1 MHGEGSIY
9 QRKDGRWVGKYYVT
23 DPLTGK
29 TKPKYVYS
37 STPKIPK
44 EKWKKDAKGELIPP
58 PHRKGFQEVQR
69 KLNKLKYEVESGN
82 LLKTENITV
91 KGWLTKYVEVYCDDL
106 AITTKDGYKRY
117 VYNHI
122 IPVLGHF
129 KLSELLPIHIENFY
143 NMERKMGYSEKTI
156 LQIHRILNRAFKK
169 AKGNRAINYN
179 PLDDVDA
186 PSPKE
191 REPDIY
197 TEDEFLLLL
206 EKLEGHKLEPIVLL
220 AGMCGLRR
228 GELMGLTW
236 EDIDFE
242 SGIINIERNTVPTSE
257 GVVTKDPKTTK
268 GKRRLAI
275 PPGVLSRLK
284 QIRGIG
290 KIFLKDDGTEYHPST
305 VSRQFRVFLEKHNL
319 RHIRLHDL
327 RHFNATMML
336 KYGVTE
342 REAQE
347 RLGHSN
353 GNMTKKYQHILK
365 EMDTSSA
372 EKINKVLYRENKKQ
386 PK

>member
-37 STPKIPK
+37 SSPKIPK
-44 EKWKKDAKGELIPP
+44 EKWKRDSNGELIIPP
-58 PHRKGFQEVQR
+58 NQKGYQEAKR
-69 KLNKLKYEVESGN
+69 KLNELKQKIEMGDISEVS
-82 LLKTENITV
+82 KVTV
-91 KGWLTKYVEVYCDDL
+91 KGWLEKYLDVYCADL
-106 AITTKDGYKRY
+106 AATTKEGYSRY
-117 VYNHI
+117 IRNHI
-122 IPVLGHF
+122 IPVLGSI
-129 KLSELLPIHIENFY
+129 KLCELKPIHIQHFY
-143 NMERKMGYSEKTI
+143 NLEREKGYSEKTI
-156 LQIHRILNRAFKK
+156 LQEHRILNRAFKK
-169 AKGNRAINYN
+169 AKGNGILAMN
-179 PLDDVDA
+179 PCESVDA

-191 REPDIY
+191 REPDVY

-242 SGIINIERNTVPTSE
+242 AGIISVERNTVPTTQ
-257 GVVTKDPKTTK
+257 GVITKEPKTTK
-268 GKRRLAI
+268 GKRRFAI

-353 GNMTKKYQHILK
+353 SEMTKKYQHILK